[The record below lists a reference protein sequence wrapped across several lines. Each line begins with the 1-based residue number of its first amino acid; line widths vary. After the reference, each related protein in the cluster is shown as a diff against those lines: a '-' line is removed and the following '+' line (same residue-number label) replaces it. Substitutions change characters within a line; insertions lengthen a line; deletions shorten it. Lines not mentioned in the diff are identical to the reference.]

1 MEIFKEP
8 LEIIVLLAAFGG
20 IIYHVATVE
29 SKIYRSIDTTCDIAA
44 EKIGYL
50 EKQLELHLS
59 EYRQQVLFNKELS
72 QNFQQDI
79 NDKFERLYA
88 ILNDYKDMCKQIS
101 CLNKNKKNETST

>member
-8 LEIIVLLAAFGG
+8 LEIIVLLGGFGG

-29 SKIYRSIDTTCDIAA
+29 SKIYRSIDTTCDISG

-50 EKQLELHLS
+50 EKQLELHIS
-59 EYRQQVLFNKELS
+59 EYKQQILFNKELS

-79 NDKFERLYA
+79 NDKFERLYV
-88 ILNDYKDMCKQIS
+88 IFNDYKEMYKQIS